1 MKYKSIHT
9 DKNGINWDTY
19 TNQEDEVIWQDSI
32 EQPGHRFNDRQVE
45 HLIQITNYKNR
56 CLNISDMEALDKL
69 MENITSILLGL
80 NEKLNDEYLEPKKIN
95 QFRETFFN
103 LSKNDKTL
111 IAKHLMCDR
120 DWLEERLKSLIEYQ
134 GVGRPKSDYV
144 NKVRELIFESVS
156 IYVCEHD
163 LNVPR
168 NEYNRSGLSDFYI
181 QSFSALNYTSNEILF
196 SDQKKLNRFI
206 ENSLEKIN

>member
-32 EQPGHRFNDRQVE
+32 EKPGHRFNDRQVE

>member
-1 MKYKSIHT
+1 M
-9 DKNGINWDTY
+9 
-19 TNQEDEVIWQDSI
+19 
-32 EQPGHRFNDRQVE
+32 
-45 HLIQITNYKNR
+45 IQITNYKNR

-134 GVGRPKSDYV
+134 GVGRPKSD
-144 NKVRELIFESVS
+144 
-156 IYVCEHD
+156 CE
-163 LNVPR
+163 
-168 NEYNRSGLSDFYI
+168 
-181 QSFSALNYTSNEILF
+181 
-196 SDQKKLNRFI
+196 
-206 ENSLEKIN
+206 